1 MKRILHRNPRTQ
13 KYLNTIFLAGISSVT
28 FADLD
33 KLNDQ
38 RRKDAIVRRQA
49 A

>member
-13 KYLNTIFLAGISSVT
+13 KYLDKVCLAGTTSDT
-28 FADLD
+28 FAELD
-33 KLNDQ
+33 ELNNQ
-38 RRKDAIVRRQA
+38 RRKDAIVWRVA